1 MTSKKFK
8 GSEFPLNR
16 FYMLLTR
23 VLPENEHE
31 ELRSETEE
39 LYRQLIRKHHSR
51 TDATLRTSWQA
62 LMFVTGICFDNA
74 VFKTGTFQEEAL
86 RLKSFFWKLYGFSYI
101 LLLPVLYLTQ
111 GSLTLSLFILLTVIS
126 ISLLSMS
133 LEWTFNHKK
142 AIRFGGG
149 VMALLTILFLLM
161 ITLFPQQRQVFDLY
175 MSAIGFTSTPWLTAL
190 TVFALVTFL
199 LLLYYVTAWIIFGP
213 TAYLVTGAW
222 YSRSIFFKLFLR

>member
-1 MTSKKFK
+1 MTSRNFNE
-8 GSEFPLNR
+8 SEFPLNR
-16 FYMLLTR
+16 LYMLLTR

-62 LMFVTGICFDNA
+62 LMFVAGICFDN
-74 VFKTGTFQEEAL
+74 VVVKTGTFQEEAL
-86 RLKSFFWKLYGFSYI
+86 RLKSFFGKLNGFCCI
-101 LLLPVLYLTQ
+101 LLLPVLYFTQ
-111 GSLTLSLFILLTVIS
+111 GSLTLFILLTVMLIGW
-126 ISLLSMS
+126 LSMS

-142 AIRFGGG
+142 VLKFGGG
-149 VMALLTILFLLM
+149 VVAFFTISSVLM
-161 ITLFPQQRQVFDLY
+161 ITLVPQQRQYFDLS

-199 LLLYYVTAWIIFGP
+199 LFLYYVTAWIMCGP

-222 YSRSIFFKLFLR
+222 YSRSILFRLFSR